1 MCFYLGITNPMLW
14 QNRKFHIRAY
24 ILISLHNGFHWSF
37 WNRGKIFT
45 AAEHYNENPATFRD
59 SRIHDTH
66 GKTTPCDIYF
76 PEDLDLTPT
85 QTD

>member
-14 QNRKFHIRAY
+14 QNRK
-24 ILISLHNGFHWSF
+24 FHWSF